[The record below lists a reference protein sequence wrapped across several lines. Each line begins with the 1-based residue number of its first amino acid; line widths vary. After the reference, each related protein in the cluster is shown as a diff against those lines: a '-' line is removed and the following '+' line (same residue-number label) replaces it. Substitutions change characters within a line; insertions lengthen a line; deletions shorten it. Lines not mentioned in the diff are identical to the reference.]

1 MHWGSASGEKFK
13 QTTSVERWL
22 ELAKTHPMAVGT
34 WHACSRRKRPAYDE
48 RGRAVGG
55 EQSEFGLSL
64 SLAGSGKAFHV
75 GMSTKDVDDEELVA
89 LWWCPHASG
98 WSPREILAA
107 RRTRLDLR
115 EVDADEVFPPVGE
128 DILEED
134 AGAAAAGA
142 ASGAPEGPPL
152 RKIVQARGFD
162 TDASLSGSNSSS
174 SREVSESEAEARAE
188 SESSGSDAEG
198 EDSRGAAAGA
208 LPSDL
213 GGKSADD
220 AAQTS
225 NVRRRASF
233 IHATRPAQMDTWLS
247 SSNQKVKLRRKG
259 ILELLAV
266 VNREAWRAP
275 NPGKFATGIPHLLSG
290 EKHKGNNFGVARAF
304 ATQKVHFFLGKL
316 QTKLTGECVGSG
328 RFFCEAFPNLEPASG
343 GSPRV
348 EAIDCHRPAWWGK
361 LRDTWGVKT
370 LHDFFLKHI
379 WNKHDGEARPLRK
392 KWAPTAL
399 DVDVC
404 NPAFWSSQF
413 MAEDETQQW
422 LAARGKTPVLSRCN
436 QAASGAFR
444 CAIRAGPAVALAQMY
459 YYGEPMCTA
468 FDVYKPFHRPADP
481 HPQGELSGKE
491 EERSAASWC
500 GVATCPWWS
509 SSSPS
514 SSPLSS
520 SSASQSSS
528 PSSSPS
534 SVIAIASRHRR
545 QRSVVVILI
554 PNGHPPHHRRR
565 HRRR

>member
-1 MHWGSASGEKFK
+1 MDTKFCIALGVSADWGIICNWFLRLFDVALRDIALSRSQIDCMVETLDAVFIEGGVLQKIMQGASG
-13 QTTSVERWL
+13 
-22 ELAKTHPMAVGT
+22 AAV
-34 WHACSRRKRPAYDE
+34 
-48 RGRAVGG
+48 
-55 EQSEFGLSL
+55 
-64 SLAGSGKAFHV
+64 
-75 GMSTKDVDDEELVA
+75 
-89 LWWCPHASG
+89 
-98 WSPREILAA
+98 AA
-107 RRTRLDLR
+107 
-115 EVDADEVFPPVGE
+115 
-128 DILEED
+128 
-134 AGAAAAGA
+134 A
-142 ASGAPEGPPL
+142 ASGA
-152 RKIVQARGFD
+152 A
-162 TDASLSGSNSSS
+162 
-174 SREVSESEAEARAE
+174 AEP
-188 SESSGSDAEG
+188 
-198 EDSRGAAAGA
+198 
-208 LPSDL
+208 LPSVGAQGEAPGFITTKAMANLRRKYVFLL
-213 GGKSADD
+213 GGQTVLLRGEPRDAHKAELLERVQNAAMLTKERLLADF
-220 AAQTS
+220 
-225 NVRRRASF
+225 RASDLRSKL
-233 IHATRPAQMDTWLS
+233 AMWLS
-247 SSNQKVKLRRKG
+247 SSNQKVKLRRKR

-275 NPGKFATGIPHLLSG
+275 NPDKFATGIPHFLSCD
-290 EKHKGNNFGVARAF
+290 KRKGKNFGVARAF

-534 SVIAIASRHRR
+534 SVIAIASRHHR

-554 PNGHPPHHRRR
+554 PNGRPPHHRRR